1 MTWSGLE
8 SDLMSPWLL
17 PSQCSVLLL
26 LLPREE
32 KESLKAVLFEHQNL
46 VSSLEENQERME
58 EEKRGLLQAKEAL
71 SRESDRNTSFSFK
84 VSSTSSSTSSSR
96 SSDC

>member
-1 MTWSGLE
+1 
-8 SDLMSPWLL
+8 MSPWLR
-17 PSQCSVLLL
+17 PSQSSVLLL
-26 LLPREE
+26 LLPRVE
-32 KESLKAVLFEHQNL
+32 KESLVAALFEGHEL
-46 VSSLEENQERME
+46 ASLQEEQERME

>member
-1 MTWSGLE
+1 M
-8 SDLMSPWLL
+8 
-17 PSQCSVLLL
+17 
-26 LLPREE
+26 
-32 KESLKAVLFEHQNL
+32 AALFESQEL
-46 VSSLEENQERME
+46 ASSLEKEQERVE